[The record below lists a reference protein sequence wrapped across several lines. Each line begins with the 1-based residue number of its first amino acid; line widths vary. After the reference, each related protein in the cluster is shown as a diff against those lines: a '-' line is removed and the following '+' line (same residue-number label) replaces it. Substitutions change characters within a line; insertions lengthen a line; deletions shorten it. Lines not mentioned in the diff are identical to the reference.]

1 MITIEGALIKQTIKA
16 LRAHSFDARFAPNR
30 ESARKIILDLVPL
43 GASIGVGDSVT
54 LRQIQVIP
62 ELEARGHKI
71 VNPFKSSILPQKGDI
86 YSRESLLR
94 RSLGKDIYL
103 TGANA
108 VTKDGKVVSVDGA
121 GNRVAGMI
129 FGAHKVII
137 ALGQNK
143 VVEDIEDAFCRIR
156 KVIAPAHAKNR
167 GFHTPCVRK
176 GECVD
181 CLHKNRICN
190 VLGILQAKPMY
201 ADVSVVLIGEDLGL
215 GWDPNWPLERI
226 EMIWQAY
233 VKDSWKP
240 EMDLKKL

>member
-1 MITIEGALIKQTIKA
+1 MTMGEAPIKQTIKA
-16 LRAHSFDARFAPNR
+16 LRARRFDARLAPNR
-30 ESARKIILDLVPL
+30 ESARKIILELVPL
-43 GASIGVGDSVT
+43 GASIGVADSTT
-54 LRQIQVIP
+54 LRQIQVLP
-62 ELEARGHKI
+62 ELEACGHEI

-86 YSRESLLR
+86 YCMEPLLR
-94 RSLGKDIYL
+94 ESLGKDIYL

-108 VTKDGKVVSVDGA
+108 VTKDGKLVSVDGV

-156 KVIAPAHAKNR
+156 KVIGPAHAKNR
-167 GFHTPCVRK
+167 GFPVPCVRK

-201 ADVSVVLIGEDLGL
+201 TDVSVVLIGEDLGL
-215 GWDPNWPLERI
+215 GWDPNWPPERI
-226 EMIWQAY
+226 ERVWQAY
-233 VKDSWKP
+233 VKESWKP
-240 EMDLKKL
+240 EMDL